1 MTNTVKMNKL
11 TKSEYHSIVSP
22 AICKYRK
29 EMEKAVNLKQK
40 IKGKTPYWSK
50 WGYARI
56 FTEQRLNGA
65 RSKYWLAK
73 HSVMPVSDMA
83 EYVEKNP
90 TFTAGG
96 MTFEVRLDSGVSYL
110 SYYNSPYVSLYCK
123 RIK

>member
-1 MTNTVKMNKL
+1 MTNTMKMNKL

-29 EMEKAVNLKQK
+29 EMEKATNLKQK
-40 IKGKTPYWSK
+40 IKGK

-65 RSKYWLAK
+65 RSKYWFAK
-73 HSVMPVSDMA
+73 HSVMPVSDMS
-83 EYVEKNP
+83 EYVQQNP